1 MGDPRKDRAPL
12 ATSVG
17 DGGTDVLPSHIES
30 TLAAITRLHDTH
42 RRGASPVH
50 RAVEGVTL
58 FVASPGF
65 AGLIA
70 AVVVVWTGANSLA
83 PAFALKPIDPWPFNG
98 LEGIAGVTALFMTVF
113 ILITERRENEL
124 SELRGQLTLELAM
137 LSEQKTAKLISL
149 IEELRRDMPTVPDR
163 ADQEAEDLSR
173 PADPEAVLEALRETQ
188 AEVPAKAQAPARVQG
203 LGV

>member
-1 MGDPRKDRAPL
+1 MGDPRKDRAPP
-12 ATSVG
+12 ATSADD
-17 DGGTDVLPSHIES
+17 DGADVLPSHIEAA
-30 TLAAITRLHDTH
+30 LAAIAKLHDTH

-50 RAVEGVTL
+50 RAVEGLTL
-58 FVASPGF
+58 FVARPWF
-65 AGLIA
+65 AGIIA
-70 AVVVVWTGANSLA
+70 SVVVVWTGANSLA
-83 PAFALKPIDPWPFNG
+83 PAFALTPIDPWPFNG

-149 IEELRRDMPTVPDR
+149 IEELRRDLPTVPNRPDPE
-163 ADQEAEDLSR
+163 ADDLSR
-173 PADPEAVLEALRETQ
+173 PADPEAVLEALKETQ
-188 AEVPAKAQAPARVQG
+188 AGVAAKARAPVQD